1 MSIPL
6 SRLPEDLLL
15 LDNDIFTAWRYQ
27 KKNIIQSITDYIT
40 RFKVPPALSSTTVF
54 EALRGFEKSAAASGQ
69 YSQRTQGAIE
79 ETKSLIDICS
89 VLPFDQEA
97 AIIAAYVFPRVN
109 NKKIW
114 ADVFTAATA
123 ISHGHGVATRNR
135 KHFQLIAA
143 HVPVKYPS
151 LRLVFWNP

>member
-1 MSIPL
+1 MSIL
-6 SRLPEDLLL
+6 TRLPEDLLL

-27 KKNIIQSITDYIT
+27 KKNIIRSITDYIT
-40 RFKVPPALSSTTVF
+40 RFKAPPALSSTTVF

-69 YSQRTQGAIE
+69 YSQPTQRGVE
-79 ETKSLIDICS
+79 ETKNLIDLCT
-89 VLPFDQEA
+89 VFPFDQEA
-97 AIIAAYVFPRVN
+97 AVIAAYIFPRVN

-114 ADVFTAATA
+114 ADVFIAATA

-135 KHFQLIAA
+135 THFQSIAA
-143 HVPVKYPS
+143 HVPRKYPP

>member
-15 LDNDIFTAWRYQ
+15 LDNDTFTAWRYQ
-27 KKNIIQSITDYIT
+27 KENIVKSISEYIA
-40 RFKVPPALSSTTVF
+40 RFNVAPALSSTTVF
-54 EALRGFEKSAAASGQ
+54 EALRGFEKSAVASGQ
-69 YSQRTQGAIE
+69 YSQRTQEGIE
-79 ETKSLIDICS
+79 ATKNLIDICT
-89 VLPFDQEA
+89 VFPFDQEA
-97 AIIAAYVFPRVN
+97 AVIAAYVFPRVN

-114 ADVFTAATA
+114 ADVFIAATA

-143 HVPVKYPS
+143 HVPNTHPP